1 MSVQMFLF
9 DVVLKNFTL
18 KQNGILMDHIFVLAL
33 KSNWND
39 KHSLPYTFYNNIRV
53 SMQGFLKFYIC
64 LPF

>member
-18 KQNGILMDHIFVLAL
+18 KLNGILMDHIFVLAL

-39 KHSLPYTFYNNIRV
+39 KHSLPYTFYNNIQV
-53 SMQGFLKFYIC
+53 SMQGFFKFYIC